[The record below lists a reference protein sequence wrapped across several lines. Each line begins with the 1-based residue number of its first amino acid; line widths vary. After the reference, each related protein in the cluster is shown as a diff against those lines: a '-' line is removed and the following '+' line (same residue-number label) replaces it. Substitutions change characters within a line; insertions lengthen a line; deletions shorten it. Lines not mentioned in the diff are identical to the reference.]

1 MSEHKTL
8 VEVQH
13 LQQYFPAGGVGKNR
27 KYVQAVDDVSFAIR
41 KGETLGLV
49 GESGCGKTTTGRTL
63 LRLYEPTGGKI
74 YYDGNLLFD
83 KDNKIAG
90 DMLPYRRRMQ
100 IVFQDPYASLDPRM
114 TIGDIVG
121 EGIDIHHLAENEK
134 DRHDKIIALL
144 ERVGLNSEHANRY
157 CHEFSGGQRQRVGIA
172 RALAVNNKIAVDML
186 PYRRRMQI
194 VFQDPYASLD
204 PRMTIGDIVGEGIDI
219 HHLAENEKD
228 RHDKIIALLERVGLN
243 SEHAN
248 RYCHEFSGG
257 QRQRVGIA
265 RALAVNP
272 EFIVCDEPV
281 SALDVSIQAQVVNMF
296 EDLQQ
301 EMGLTYLFI
310 AHDLSVVKHI
320 SNRIGVMYLGKMV
333 ELADS
338 YELITH
344 SIHPYTRSLISAI
357 PVADPITA
365 RQSKRIVLQGDVPSP
380 LNPPSGCRFRTRC
393 PYADEQCANEVP
405 EFKEV
410 STGHWAACHH
420 LDRVK

>member
-1 MSEHKTL
+1 MSEQKTL

-83 KDNKIAG
+83 K
-90 DMLPYRRRMQ
+90 
-100 IVFQDPYASLDPRM
+100 
-114 TIGDIVG
+114 
-121 EGIDIHHLAENEK
+121 EK
-134 DRHDKIIALL
+134 
-144 ERVGLNSEHANRY
+144 N
-157 CHEFSGGQRQRVGIA
+157 
-172 RALAVNNKIAVDML
+172 IAVDML

-219 HHLAENEKD
+219 HHLAENDKD
-228 RHDKIIALLERVGLN
+228 RHDKIIALLE
-243 SEHAN
+243 
-248 RYCHEFSGG
+248 
-257 QRQRVGIA
+257 RVGIA